1 MPALNFKA
9 FAAGFATQAQKI
21 EEESAKIGVDLLKK
35 AMDDFREE
43 AKDYK
48 PKYEEEIRNK
58 KEQATY
64 LRDTLGLSDTQV
76 KVLLDR
82 GDLGVKDFVAKAGKA
97 KSFQKLDDYKGLV
110 RLAEAQE
117 PITGFD
123 VIDYIDSGAYV
134 KVKAPVYVG
143 PEGFKTSV
151 FAREVSLGD
160 RDTVESTKSAY
171 IPEKG
176 GYEGDVPSSMGA
188 TIDLTSETKR
198 GAFEPY
204 PSTSA
209 RPAAIKKEI
218 AEQIAR
224 AAGTSI
230 ELQTDGSFRWL
241 VGDKD
246 VEARLARDAERAY
259 RNWIDL
265 HRPETGA
272 DVALGTFSPYDS
284 AIDLAMEELNKEQE
298 AGKTAVGKEFYYKA
312 PEMQLD
318 RVAIS
323 TSVPAAASSTASTAS
338 TAVASPT
345 QANVPAD
352 PADHP
357 VIKSLIPAPTQT
369 QIQSKQGVS
378 KRSRIAKIKDILVQE
393 YGYTDLKK
401 AEDDATAMVQ

>member
-1 MPALNFKA
+1 M
-9 FAAGFATQAQKI
+9 
-21 EEESAKIGVDLLKK
+21 
-35 AMDDFREE
+35 
-43 AKDYK
+43 
-48 PKYEEEIRNK
+48 
-58 KEQATY
+58 
-64 LRDTLGLSDTQV
+64 
-76 KVLLDR
+76 
-82 GDLGVKDFVAKAGKA
+82 
-97 KSFQKLDDYKGLV
+97 
-110 RLAEAQE
+110 
-117 PITGFD
+117 
-123 VIDYIDSGAYV
+123 
-134 KVKAPVYVG
+134 
-143 PEGFKTSV
+143 
-151 FAREVSLGD
+151 
-160 RDTVESTKSAY
+160 
-171 IPEKG
+171 
-176 GYEGDVPSSMGA
+176 
-188 TIDLTSETKR
+188 
-198 GAFEPY
+198 
-204 PSTSA
+204 
-209 RPAAIKKEI
+209 KKEI
-218 AEQIAR
+218 AAQIAR

-259 RNWIDL
+259 RNWYEM
-265 HRPETGA
+265 HEKA
-272 DVALGTFSPYDS
+272 DVELGTFSPYDS

-298 AGKTAVGKEFYYKA
+298 AGKTAVGKEFYNKA

-323 TSVPAAASSTASTAS
+323 TSVPAAASSTAS